1 MTRTLMPSD
10 LFRLRLVSDAQI
22 SPDGSL
28 VAYVLT
34 ELDRQADAYRSRI
47 VAVDVES
54 GRSWDLTDG
63 RSRDDSPRWSP
74 DGRRLA
80 FRSDREGRHRLYV
93 LDLDSDGRPAA
104 PARPVEGAPEGAG
117 PVAWSPDGRRIA
129 FSAPVLD
136 EGLPPD
142 HPWRGPAE
150 EYAAS
155 ARVYAEPF
163 YRLDGEGFRGPKR
176 RRVCVLEID
185 APAGA
190 APRLTVIDGGRLP
203 RPELAGP
210 TGRGFDDADP
220 IWSPDGRRLAFTRHY
235 PPRRDTAR
243 WGTTEIWTAPADGG
257 EPACAAALD
266 GQCGHPAFT
275 RDGGAILF
283 FGHDGH
289 AEGSTNEHLYRIIP
303 GGAPEDLTPGFDRSI
318 GNHVRSYERGTPPS
332 LPPLLG
338 PGDTVLFIATDG
350 GEQPLW
356 AAGAGGPSTP
366 VRLGPG
372 GRRVVPSF
380 SVSADGRRAAL
391 VIETATS
398 VGDVYVVELAAEGP
412 ATGEAAGAASV
423 RVAGERRL
431 TAVNDDLY
439 AEVGLV
445 EPERFTAT
453 GPGGWTVEG
462 WILKPKGAAQGERR
476 PLVLNIHGGPHGT
489 WGYTLM
495 FENQLLAAHGF
506 AVVYGNPRGSQGYGE
521 AFTRAVDYHWG
532 EDDFRDLMAL
542 VDHAC
547 RLPFVD
553 PKRLGVMGNSYGGFM
568 TNWITSHDRRFR
580 AAVTQGTISN
590 LVSDFGTSDY
600 GFVKGR
606 LEGAKTPWTAAE
618 ALWNESPL
626 KYVDQVEAA
635 TLILH
640 GEFDQR
646 CPIEQAEQ
654 WFAALQCRGVT
665 SAFVRYPGE
674 SHGFT
679 RTGKPSHRVDRLRRH
694 LDWFLAYL

>member
-1 MTRTLMPSD
+1 MSRVLTPSD
-10 LFRLRLVSDAQI
+10 LYRLRLVSDAQI

-34 ELDRQADAYRSRI
+34 ELDREADGYRSRI
-47 VAVDVES
+47 VAVDVHT
-54 GRSWDLTDG
+54 GRRWDLTDG
-63 RSRDDSPRWSP
+63 RARDDAPRWAP

-80 FRSDREGRHRLYV
+80 FRSDRDGKRRLYLLR
-93 LDLDSDGRPAA
+93 LDPEGRPAGA
-104 PARPVEGAPEGAG
+104 PVPLDGAPEGASA
-117 PVAWSPDGRRIA
+117 PAWSPDGRRLA
-129 FSAPVLD
+129 FSAPVAD
-136 EGLPPD
+136 EDLPPD
-142 HPWRGPAE
+142 HPWRGPAA
-150 EYAAS
+150 EYATD

-163 YRLDGEGFRGPKR
+163 YRLDGEGFRGR
-176 RRVCVLEID
+176 RRRRICILDLATAAD
-185 APAGA
+185 AASAGSGI
-190 APRLTVIDGGRLP
+190 TVIGTGRLP
-203 RPELAGP
+203 RPEQAGP
-210 TGRGFDDADP
+210 TGQGFDDDEP
-220 IWSPDGRRLAFTRHY
+220 CWSPDGTRVAFTRHY

-243 WGTTEIWTAPADGG
+243 WGVTEIWTAPAAGG
-257 EPACAAALD
+257 EPSLAAALE
-266 GQCGHPAFT
+266 GICHLPAFA
-275 RDGGAILF
+275 RDGRSLLF

-289 AEGSTNEHLYRIIP
+289 AEGSTNVHLYRVAP
-303 GGAPEDLTPGFDRSI
+303 GGEPENLTPAFDRSI
-318 GNHVRSYERGTPPS
+318 GNHVRSYERGTPPAV
-332 LPPLLG
+332 PPLAG
-338 PGDTVLFIATDG
+338 PGHAVLFIATDG

-356 AAGAGGPSTP
+356 AADERGPSLP

-372 GRRVVPSF
+372 ERRVVPSF

-398 VGDVYVVELAAEGP
+398 VGDVYVVDLEGP
-412 ATGEAAGAASV
+412 PGDPAAAV
-423 RVAGERRL
+423 RVTGERRL
-431 TAVNDDLY
+431 TAVNDELFE
-439 AEVGLV
+439 EVGLV
-445 EPERFTAT
+445 EPERFTAR
-453 GPGGWTVEG
+453 GPGDWTLEG
-462 WILKPKGAAQGERR
+462 WILKPKGLRPGDRR

-506 AVVYGNPRGSQGYGE
+506 VVVYGNPRGSQGYGE
-521 AFTRAVDYHWG
+521 AFTRAVDHNWG
-532 EDDFRDLMAL
+532 KDDSRDLMAL

-553 PKRLGVMGNSYGGFM
+553 AGRLGVMGNSYGGYM
-568 TNWITSHDRRFR
+568 TNWIVSHDPRFR

-606 LEGAKTPWTAAE
+606 LEGAKTPWQAAD
-618 ALWNESPL
+618 ALWDESPL
-626 KYVDQVEAA
+626 KYADRVHAA

-654 WFAALQCRGVT
+654 WFAALQCRGVP

-694 LDWFLAYL
+694 LDWFLAHL